1 MSNFPDFSHYG
12 YQIQSQLGNNSTG
25 GRFTYL
31 AHNIETQESVVIKQF
46 QFAQLGATWSEY
58 NAYQEEIKV
67 LQSLHHPQIPRYLQS
82 FQTPDGF
89 CMVQEYKNA
98 QSLAKIRSWTPQQ
111 IKEIAIS
118 ALKILVYLQRH
129 PTPIIHRD
137 IKPENILIDEQ
148 MNVYLVDF
156 GFARMG
162 GGEVTVSSV
171 VKGTLGFMPPEQLF
185 NREITKASDL
195 YGLGA
200 TLICLLTGTKSVN
213 IGSLIDANYYI
224 RFRHLVPPLQRGWMN
239 WLEKMV
245 EPNPQNRF
253 ANAAEALKA
262 LKTSD
267 IAALPKVRISHDKL
281 EFTATKWGEKL
292 TQTITISNPIP
303 ETLLASNCSVAPH
316 KSDPPHTPYEHAWIS
331 FNPARFES
339 NNIECEI
346 TVDTSQLLTNETYSR
361 QILLH
366 TNSDPE
372 YYSLP
377 VQVQTAPLPEAPKPN
392 YLLLLLIGLIFG
404 CLGYQWE
411 SPLHSMIYT
420 PVSVLIPTFLLLDK
434 IMIATAEGAKV
445 NISGILRAYFIS
457 QLISST
463 VLLSL
468 GLAFDITFIF
478 GSLLAALVAFFCI
491 HEGEFP
497 SIKIVF
503 ITIFM
508 MIFLGFL
515 WDAHDHPMGG
525 ATVLVSFIYS
535 FLLTLTFVFINVL
548 FFPLIEYVADTHIK
562 RGFHQ
567 KEAAQIA
574 LLTSG
579 ICVGISFIVSFVYL
593 SILPNKW
600 EYIVENNLY
609 ILIISMVIL
618 TLSLTLPLVNLL
630 IYQPLKRGRFI
641 ANYRRSYSHLI
652 KP

>member
-12 YQIQSQLGNNSTG
+12 YQIKSQLGNNSTG

-31 AHNIETQESVVIKQF
+31 AHNIKTQESVVIKQF

-58 NAYQEEIKV
+58 QAYQEEIKV

-98 QSLAKIRSWTPQQ
+98 QSLAIIRSWTPQQ

-245 EPNPQNRF
+245 EPNFKNRF

-303 ETLLASNCSVAPH
+303 ETLLASNWSVAPH

-377 VQVQTAPLPEAPKPN
+377 VQLQTAPLPEALKPN

-404 CLGYQWE
+404 CLGYLLSFE
-411 SPLHSMIYT
+411 RIIFIP
-420 PVSVLIPTFLLLDK
+420 VLIPTFLLLDK

-445 NISGILRAYFIS
+445 NISGISRAYFIS
-457 QLISST
+457 QLISFS
-463 VLLSL
+463 LLLTL
-468 GLAFDITFIF
+468 GVAFDITFIF
-478 GSLLAALVAFFCI
+478 GSLIAALVAFFCI
-491 HEGEFP
+491 DEGKFP
-497 SIKIVF
+497 SIKIVL

-508 MIFLGFL
+508 MIVFGLL
-515 WDAHDHPMGG
+515 WDAHDHPIGA

-535 FLLTLTFVFINVL
+535 FLLTLAFVFIKVL
-548 FFPLIEYVADTHIK
+548 VFPLIRYVADAHIK

-574 LLTSG
+574 LLTVG
-579 ICVGISFIVSFVYL
+579 ICVGMSFILSFVYL
-593 SILPNKW
+593 SILSNEW
-600 EYIVENNLY
+600 RYFLENYLF
-609 ILIISMVIL
+609 IFVISMTIL